1 MVTIKKV
8 DDMYIM
14 DVDGEEQLCEV
25 KQPKG
30 WSETLF
36 LPENPTGRKLIN
48 KAAADKRLEAN
59 GGSFE
64 LTVKAAHST
73 GPRSRAVPHAKLVEY
88 LKTLD
93 DGQALFDEYMSIV
106 ESAFAAMDAA
116 KHKPMTDREKLEAQ
130 IKKAQAALAKLEA
143 EANATQSIVEEEVQA

>member
-8 DDMYIM
+8 DDQYIM
-14 DVDGEEQLCEV
+14 DVDGTETVLEV

-30 WSETLF
+30 WDKTLF

-48 KAAADKRLEAN
+48 LAACDKRLEAN

-64 LTVKAAHST
+64 LTVKTAHAT
-73 GPRSRAVPHAKLVEY
+73 GPRGKTIPNAKLVEY

-93 DGQALFDEYMSIV
+93 NGQELYDEYMAIID
-106 ESAFAAMDAA
+106 EAYKAMEASKA
-116 KHKPMTDREKLEAQ
+116 KPLTEREKLELK
-130 IKKAQAALAKLEA
+130 IKKAQEALAKLEA
-143 EANATQSIVEEEVQA
+143 AAADTDKEVEA

>member
-8 DDMYIM
+8 DDQYIM
-14 DVDGEEQLCEV
+14 DVDGTETVLEV

-30 WSETLF
+30 WDKTLF

-48 KAAADKRLEAN
+48 LAACDKRLEAN

-64 LTVKAAHST
+64 LTVKTAHAT
-73 GPRSRAVPHAKLVEY
+73 GPRGKTVPNAKLVEY

-93 DGQALFDEYMSIV
+93 NGQELYDEYMAIID
-106 ESAFAAMDAA
+106 EAYKAMEAA
-116 KHKPMTDREKLEAQ
+116 KAKPLTEREKLELK
-130 IKKAQAALAKLEA
+130 IKKAQEALAKLEA
-143 EANATQSIVEEEVQA
+143 DAANTDKEVEA

>member
-8 DDMYIM
+8 DDQYIM
-14 DVDGEEQLCEV
+14 DVDGTETVLEV

-30 WSETLF
+30 WDKTLF

-48 KAAADKRLEAN
+48 LAACDKRLEAN

-64 LTVKAAHST
+64 LTVKTAHAT
-73 GPRSRAVPHAKLVEY
+73 GPRGKTIPNAKLVEY

-93 DGQALFDEYMSIV
+93 NGQELYDEYMAIID
-106 ESAFAAMDAA
+106 EAYKAMEASKA
-116 KHKPMTDREKLEAQ
+116 KPLTEREKLELK
-130 IKKAQAALAKLEA
+130 IKKAQEALAKLEA
-143 EANATQSIVEEEVQA
+143 DAADTNKEVEA

>member
-8 DDMYIM
+8 DDQYIM
-14 DVDGEEQLCEV
+14 DVDGAETVLEV

-30 WSETLF
+30 WDPTLF

-48 KAAADKRLEAN
+48 LAACDKRLEAN

-64 LTVKAAHST
+64 LTEKAARAS
-73 GPRSRAVPHAKLVEY
+73 GPRGRTVPNAKLVEY

-93 DGQALFDEYMSIV
+93 NGQALYDEYMSIV
-106 ESAFAAMDAA
+106 EATWKAMDDA
-116 KHKPMTDREKLEAQ
+116 KAKPLTEREKLEAK
-130 IKKAQAALAKLEA
+130 IAKAKAALDKLMA
-143 EANATQSIVEEEVQA
+143 EENKEEVSNG

>member
-14 DVDGEEQLCEV
+14 DVDGIETVLEV

-30 WSETLF
+30 WDPTIM

-48 KAAADKRLEAN
+48 QAACDKRLEAN

-64 LTVKAAHST
+64 LTTKTSHPT
-73 GPRSRAVPHAKLVEY
+73 GPRARTIPNAKLVEY

-93 DGQALFDEYMSIV
+93 NGQALYDEYISIV
-106 ESAFAAMDAA
+106 EATWKAMDDKKA
-116 KHKPMTDREKLEAQ
+116 KPLTEREKLEAK
-130 IKKAQAALAKLEA
+130 IAKAKEALAKLMK
-143 EANATQSIVEEEVQA
+143 QEEVNNG

>member
-8 DDMYIM
+8 DDQYIM
-14 DVDGEEQLCEV
+14 DVDGTETVLEV

-30 WSETLF
+30 WDKTLF

-48 KAAADKRLEAN
+48 LAACDKRLEAN

-64 LTVKAAHST
+64 LTVKTAHAT
-73 GPRSRAVPHAKLVEY
+73 GPRGKTIPNAKLVEY

-93 DGQALFDEYMSIV
+93 NGQELYDEYMAIID
-106 ESAFAAMDAA
+106 EAYKAMDAA
-116 KHKPMTDREKLEAQ
+116 KAKPLTEREKLELK
-130 IKKAQAALAKLEA
+130 IKKAQEALAKLEA
-143 EANATQSIVEEEVQA
+143 AAADTNKEVEA

>member
-8 DDMYIM
+8 DGQYIM
-14 DVDGEEQLCEV
+14 DVDGTETVLEV

-30 WSETLF
+30 WDPTIM

-48 KAAADKRLEAN
+48 QAAADKRLEAN

-64 LTVKAAHST
+64 LTVRTAHAT
-73 GPRSRAVPHAKLVEY
+73 GPRGKTIPNAKLVEY

-93 DGQALFDEYMSIV
+93 NGQELYDEYMGIID
-106 ESAFAAMDAA
+106 EAYKAMEAA
-116 KHKPMTDREKLEAQ
+116 KSKPLTEKEKLLAKIEKA
-130 IKKAQAALAKLEA
+130 KKALAALEA
-143 EANATQSIVEEEVQA
+143 GENENEEVQE

>member
-8 DDMYIM
+8 DDQYIM
-14 DVDGEEQLCEV
+14 DVDGTETVLEV

-30 WSETLF
+30 WDKTLF

-48 KAAADKRLEAN
+48 LTACDKRLEAN

-64 LTVKAAHST
+64 LTVKTAHAT
-73 GPRSRAVPHAKLVEY
+73 GPRGKTVPNAKLIEY

-93 DGQALFDEYMSIV
+93 NGQELYDEYMAIID
-106 ESAFAAMDAA
+106 EAYKAMEASKA
-116 KHKPMTDREKLEAQ
+116 KPLTEREKLELK
-130 IKKAQAALAKLEA
+130 IKKAQEALAKLEA
-143 EANATQSIVEEEVQA
+143 DAADTDKEVEA

>member
-8 DDMYIM
+8 DDQYIM
-14 DVDGEEQLCEV
+14 DVDGTETVLEV

-30 WSETLF
+30 WDETLF

-48 KAAADKRLEAN
+48 RAACDKRLEAN

-64 LTVKAAHST
+64 LTVKTAHAT
-73 GPRSRAVPHAKLVEY
+73 GPRGKTIPNAKLVEY

-93 DGQALFDEYMSIV
+93 NGQELYDEYMAIID
-106 ESAFAAMDAA
+106 EAYKAMDAA
-116 KHKPMTDREKLEAQ
+116 KAKPLTEREKLELK
-130 IKKAQAALAKLEA
+130 IKKAQEALAKLEA
-143 EANATQSIVEEEVQA
+143 AAADTDKEVKA

>member
-8 DDMYIM
+8 DDQYIM
-14 DVDGEEQLCEV
+14 DVDGTETVLEV

-30 WSETLF
+30 WDKTLF

-48 KAAADKRLEAN
+48 LAACDKRLEAN

-64 LTVKAAHST
+64 LTVKTAHAT
-73 GPRSRAVPHAKLVEY
+73 GPRGKTIPNAKLVEY

-93 DGQALFDEYMSIV
+93 NGQELYDEYMAIID
-106 ESAFAAMDAA
+106 EAYKAMEASKA
-116 KHKPMTDREKLEAQ
+116 KPLTEREKLELK
-130 IKKAQAALAKLEA
+130 IKKAQEALAKLEA
-143 EANATQSIVEEEVQA
+143 AAANTDKEVEA

>member
-8 DDMYIM
+8 DDQYIM
-14 DVDGEEQLCEV
+14 DVDGTETVLEV

-30 WSETLF
+30 WDKTLF

-48 KAAADKRLEAN
+48 LAACDKRLEAN

-64 LTVKAAHST
+64 LTVKTAHAT
-73 GPRSRAVPHAKLVEY
+73 GPRGKTVPNAKLVEY

-93 DGQALFDEYMSIV
+93 NGQELYDEYMAIID
-106 ESAFAAMDAA
+106 EAYKAMEAA
-116 KHKPMTDREKLEAQ
+116 KAKPLTEREKLELK
-130 IKKAQAALAKLEA
+130 IKKAQEALAKLEA
-143 EANATQSIVEEEVQA
+143 DAENTDKEVEA

>member
-8 DDMYIM
+8 DGQYIM
-14 DVDGEEQLCEV
+14 DVDGTETVLEV

-30 WSETLF
+30 WDPTIM

-48 KAAADKRLEAN
+48 QAAADKRLEAN

-64 LTVKAAHST
+64 LTVRTAHAT
-73 GPRSRAVPHAKLVEY
+73 GPRGKTIPNAKLVEY

-93 DGQALFDEYMSIV
+93 NGQELYDEYMAIID
-106 ESAFAAMDAA
+106 EAYKAMEAA
-116 KHKPMTDREKLEAQ
+116 KAKPLTEKEKLMAKIEKA
-130 IKKAQAALAKLEA
+130 KKALAAL
-143 EANATQSIVEEEVQA
+143 EANENEEVQA

>member
-8 DDMYIM
+8 DDQYIM
-14 DVDGEEQLCEV
+14 DVDGTETVLEV

-30 WSETLF
+30 WDPTIM

-48 KAAADKRLEAN
+48 QAAADKRLEAN

-64 LTVKAAHST
+64 LTVRTAHAT
-73 GPRSRAVPHAKLVEY
+73 GPRGKTIPNAKLVEY

-93 DGQALFDEYMSIV
+93 NGQELYDEYMGIID
-106 ESAFAAMDAA
+106 EAYKAMEAA
-116 KHKPMTDREKLEAQ
+116 KAKPLTEKEKLMAKIEKA
-130 IKKAQAALAKLEA
+130 KKALAAL
-143 EANATQSIVEEEVQA
+143 EANENEEVQA

>member
-8 DDMYIM
+8 DGQYIM
-14 DVDGEEQLCEV
+14 DVDGTETVLEV

-30 WSETLF
+30 WDPTIM

-48 KAAADKRLEAN
+48 QGAADKRLEAN

-64 LTVKAAHST
+64 LTVRTAHAT
-73 GPRSRAVPHAKLVEY
+73 GPRGKTIPNAKLVEY

-93 DGQALFDEYMSIV
+93 NGQELYDEYMGIID
-106 ESAFAAMDAA
+106 EAYKAMEAA
-116 KHKPMTDREKLEAQ
+116 KAKPLTEKEKLLAKIEKA
-130 IKKAQAALAKLEA
+130 KKALEA
-143 EANATQSIVEEEVQA
+143 LEAKENEEVQA